1 MMTSPLAPPEIDL
14 KSAPAAI
21 LAVDDEPAILSAL
34 SRLLRPDGIR
44 VVTALGGAQALSIL
58 EDQAPTIGA
67 IISDYT
73 MPGITGAE
81 LLRTVRMRWPDITRV
96 MLTGNADLPAAA
108 QAVNEGQLSRLF
120 TKPWQPDEFRSAV
133 AQALE
138 QNRVLL
144 ENRRLRVLADEQAFQ
159 LEQWNR
165 ELEQTVAERTSELEQ
180 ANARLH
186 AGLLETVRS
195 LLILVERR
203 IPERANRSREIARLG
218 ARLAE
223 RAGLSAEE
231 SRWIQLAALVHDIG
245 LVALPDLIVRTPPA
259 QLPAA
264 VRGKYEQHPIIGQTM
279 LQATSEQLD
288 LGKWIRHHHE
298 RWDGRG
304 FPDGLAGAHIPLPS
318 RIIALADGYLEA
330 VCRDGGTAALWRR
343 GQLSSGAFDP
353 ELLRRLDDEIR
364 GRPAACPE

>member
-1 MMTSPLAPPEIDL
+1 MTAPYLAPPDADSEL
-14 KSAPAAI
+14 VPAAI

-44 VVTALGGAQALSIL
+44 VVTASGGAQALSIL
-58 EDQAPTIGA
+58 EEQASAIGA

-81 LLRTVRMRWPDITRV
+81 LLRTVRLRWPDITRV

-108 QAVNEGQLSRLF
+108 QAVNEGQLSRLY
-120 TKPWQPDEFRSAV
+120 TKPWQPDELRMAV

-144 ENRRLRVLADEQAFQ
+144 ENRRLRILADEQAVR

-165 ELEQTVAERTSELEQ
+165 ELEQSVAERTSELEQ

-186 AGLLETVRS
+186 NGLLETVRS

-203 IPERANRSREIARLG
+203 IPERANRCREIARLG
-218 ARLAE
+218 GRLAA

-231 SRWIQLAALVHDIG
+231 ARWVQLAALVHDIG
-245 LVALPDLIVRTPPA
+245 LVVLPDSLLRTTPA
-259 QLPAA
+259 LLPAA
-264 VRGKYEQHPIIGQTM
+264 VRGKYEQHPIVGQTM
-279 LQATSEQLD
+279 LQATSEEAD
-288 LGKWIRHHHE
+288 LGRWIRHHHE

-304 FPDGLAGAHIPLPS
+304 YPDGLAGAQIPLPS

-330 VCRDGGTAALWRR
+330 VSHEGGTAALWRR
-343 GQLSSGAFDP
+343 DQLSTGAFDP
-353 ELLRRLDDEIR
+353 ELLRRLDDELK
-364 GRPAACPE
+364 GRPSASPE